1 MTDFYRSLKPTL
13 NKLSRLNVWDS
24 LFVIRQYC
32 NNEFENIG
40 LDKVHKES
48 IENFNVYPIH
58 VYIADFL
65 ISASL
70 KYSQICKSEY
80 SLRKVKERYKICT
93 EIYKVYEKANKIL
106 KIHPAIGLKAHILS
120 QRKMQHYQLYYER
133 MYKYYYLFSSENL
146 KEHVQNTLGFNV
158 KDCFLLAVCLYL
170 EFSKSFSLTRT
181 NLIDSFEK
189 AKNPWTQEEFHK
201 LFEILS
207 LNIKDVRYN
216 KNFDCSND
224 DLMLFYNNAQH
235 VMRPLLCD
243 GDNIYCPIPIYILN
257 SCIEGLQ
264 FHADLKNNTVLNN
277 ELAHNLE
284 NYIGEQLSY
293 FSDEKIFKYKKEISY
308 TKERKTSDWLIYDD
322 ENIIFLDCKL
332 KKLTIDAS
340 KSLSIDNSIVDE
352 IIDSHNLKNRKKI
365 ESLKEG
371 LSPLMKD
378 ILSFGVDVGKILC
391 CYYDW
396 RNNMVKELPYNK
408 DLRVFAVI
416 LTLEET
422 YCNVFEIK
430 ECIDKIALAY
440 LYEKRGHKLED
451 VITTKFISSSTFD
464 MVIPKI
470 KEKGLYKT
478 FFEIELNIEKYGFN
492 DWLKK
497 GFNEL
502 VK

>member
-1 MTDFYRSLKPTL
+1 MTDFYRYLKPTL

-32 NNEFENIG
+32 NNEFENNG
-40 LDKVHKES
+40 LNKVHKES

-58 VYIADFL
+58 VYIADFF

-106 KIHPAIGLKAHILS
+106 KIHPAIGLKAHSLS

-158 KDCFLLAVCLYL
+158 KDYFLLAVCLYL

-224 DLMLFYNNAQH
+224 ALMLFYNNAQH

-322 ENIIFLDCKL
+322 ENIIFIDCKL
-332 KKLTIDAS
+332 KKT
-340 KSLSIDNSIVDE
+340 N
-352 IIDSHNLKNRKKI
+352 NRRI
-365 ESLKEG
+365 
-371 LSPLMKD
+371 
-378 ILSFGVDVGKILC
+378 
-391 CYYDW
+391 
-396 RNNMVKELPYNK
+396 
-408 DLRVFAVI
+408 
-416 LTLEET
+416 
-422 YCNVFEIK
+422 
-430 ECIDKIALAY
+430 
-440 LYEKRGHKLED
+440 
-451 VITTKFISSSTFD
+451 
-464 MVIPKI
+464 
-470 KEKGLYKT
+470 
-478 FFEIELNIEKYGFN
+478 
-492 DWLKK
+492 
-497 GFNEL
+497 
-502 VK
+502 